1 MEVAAPTASVTA
13 AVTDED
19 STDLLLLN
27 RMKPMTKHTILPFCN
42 IKVMTI
48 GIGRN
53 ELPIFVI
60 VLPIPI
66 QYCNINNPAVLCL
79 FCP

>member
-1 MEVAAPTASVTA
+1 
-13 AVTDED
+13 
-19 STDLLLLN
+19 
-27 RMKPMTKHTILPFCN
+27 
-42 IKVMTI
+42 MTI

-79 FCP
+79 FCPWFYGYILYYRAI